1 MPSLESL
8 KFTVHVRFLKDANLL
23 CFENQ
28 LGFRNLG
35 RTSLQ
40 RVEDDIYCAGAHT
53 KEVEEAEAALAQA
66 AAVHPNHPTLKIV
79 RIFEDRLLS
88 PYKEVCAHKL
98 LLLH

>member
-8 KFTVHVRFLKDANLL
+8 KFTVHVQFLKDANLL

-28 LGFRNLG
+28 LGFGNLG